1 MDLMPTGAGFDQHIF
16 VMARF
21 IKLEPGRL
29 APGRGSRRMTY
40 LLAKQYAEG
49 SELNL
54 SDQITIP
61 GSLWEALTS
70 GGGSLIFVQVGEE
83 SGVVG
88 RIIPG
93 TLGTVGAGECQLPE
107 WMWRRLGLDPADEET
122 YIGLTVTP
130 LSVAGTITLRA
141 REESSL
147 VDLGD
152 SALET
157 LSAALSG
164 AYGPSWACLSVG
176 SELPLA
182 IGVFDVMGLRSAE
195 GEPLTIASILNTD
208 VNLDI
213 MPALDHVDTPTPYTP
228 PKAEP
233 PEVVAEPVQQSSLQP
248 LQQSSLQPLQQMLR
262 PRAGSIVG
270 FVPFSG
276 RGYRLGDP

>member
-1 MDLMPTGAGFDQHIF
+1 
-16 VMARF
+16 
-21 IKLEPGRL
+21 
-29 APGRGSRRMTY
+29 MTY
-40 LLAKQYAEG
+40 LLATRYADG

-61 GSLWEALTS
+61 GSLWEVLASSS
-70 GGGSLIFVQVGEE
+70 GSSPIFVEVGEE

-93 TLGTVGAGECQLPE
+93 ISSVADSCQLPE
-107 WMWRRLGLDPADEET
+107 WMWRRLGLDPDGEET

-130 LSVAGTITLRA
+130 LSLAATVTLRA
-141 REESSL
+141 REENML
-147 VDLGD
+147 TDLGD
-152 SALET
+152 AAIET

-182 IGVFDVMGLRSAE
+182 LGIFDVMAIRSSE
-195 GEPLTIASILNTD
+195 EEPLTMASILNTD
-208 VNLDI
+208 VILDL

-228 PKAEP
+228 PK
-233 PEVVAEPVQQSSLQP
+233 PEVAAVSEQQPSQLQ
-248 LQQSSLQPLQQMLR
+248 LLR
-262 PRAGSIVG
+262 PRAGSVVG

>member
-1 MDLMPTGAGFDQHIF
+1 
-16 VMARF
+16 
-21 IKLEPGRL
+21 
-29 APGRGSRRMTY
+29 MTY
-40 LLAKQYAEG
+40 LLATRYADG

-70 GGGSLIFVQVGEE
+70 GSGSGSGSGPIFVEVGEE

-88 RIIPG
+88 RIVPG
-93 TLGTVGAGECQLPE
+93 SIGLGVNTCQLPE
-107 WMWRRLGLDPADEET
+107 WMWRRLGLDPTDDET

-130 LSVAGTITLRA
+130 LSVAGTVTLRA
-141 REESSL
+141 RSESSL

-152 SALET
+152 AALET

-182 IGVFDVMGLRSAE
+182 LGIFDVIEIQSTE
-195 GEPLTIASILNTD
+195 GEPLMMATILNTD
-208 VNLDI
+208 VILDLL
-213 MPALDHVDTPTPYTP
+213 PALDHVDTPTPYTP
-228 PKAEP
+228 PK
-233 PEVVAEPVQQSSLQP
+233 PEVPPVAEAPSQQQQPLQQQSQLQP
-248 LQQSSLQPLQQMLR
+248 LQQPSSLLPQGLR
-262 PRAGSIVG
+262 PRSGSVVG

-276 RGYRLGDP
+276 RGYRLGDPIP